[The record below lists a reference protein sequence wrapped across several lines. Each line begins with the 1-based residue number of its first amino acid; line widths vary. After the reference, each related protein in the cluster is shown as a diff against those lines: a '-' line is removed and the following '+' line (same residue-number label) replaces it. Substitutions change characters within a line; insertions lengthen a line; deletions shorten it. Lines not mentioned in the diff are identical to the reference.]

1 MALKMSSSSSRTPK
15 PDKPTTISAQ
25 ARTPPVF
32 GPEPPPSMVRDK
44 PKVQHTFPFPMM
56 FRGGSDDV
64 LRTESMR
71 HVEGQMQQ
79 LFHSRLLSIMAEY
92 GYTDADFSE
101 ADVASVM
108 VARGLMKSLSDDPI
122 VALASEVKKEMWQ
135 IVHGHLKHV
144 TEASVDPSQLAEFA
158 AADSLVFDALDDLE
172 PPYPEDDEFGGFGVS
187 YDDIIR
193 IMRRYSV
200 DDISSD
206 PAAPSNP
213 LKLPQPALPRSPLEH
228 RADSGPAA
236 GPGGTANKPDA
247 EAKSQKKKKK
257 RNKKKSRGKGK
268 QYDECTQDEADD
280 AALWPTTAKEAPG
293 LASVSS
299 TQLPQPMLPPM
310 QSLPQHQQM
319 MAANPMSG
327 GFGWQ
332 EVKSV
337 PPLSG
342 AGGRNSIFKQSD
354 TLSEPLW
361 NNNTAT
367 DYTQVREFWLA
378 LSEIEQQALVMV
390 EKEVVLARVRDQQNF
405 SCSCSSCTRKRE
417 AIESELDWLY
427 HCYYEELKENVRK
440 AKLRT
445 WISSAKHRAQTV
457 ILNSVEMITDSVV
470 KRLAKHTSAE
480 ARETVQRSI
489 IGSLK
494 NSPEAKAIFGSE
506 FYKLIELENA
516 LQPSSLAELGDVD
529 EISVEAIRDA
539 AELSLN
545 QQISDSVQKYGT
557 RSESFEK
564 LAASVHKCLTAPA
577 EGRQELTD
585 QLLPGSDSTQLL
597 TNNNDL
603 FYTDQMLDSIDTFP
617 ADSKKFFEMMERL
630 ADYRIRR
637 EDAMMNAADGIAN
650 LDISGDT
657 HDNTA
662 VQRQITA
669 SDTASESMLDR
680 AHRRCPD
687 CHGEI
692 SESEGRQYYS
702 DDVANEDD
710 DADQANGY
718 SSRKRAR
725 AESRVEY
732 YDDEDDDED
741 EDDGEYED
749 EYSDEDDQV
758 LNNDED
764 DLDDTD
770 DDFDGLDAE
779 DAEREIENGRKVFQ
793 LFAARL
799 FEQRVVNAYREKTAR
814 DMQRDL
820 IRELEREEERNLAKD
835 KRKQKKKQREREKKR
850 LAQQQRE
857 EQRQQREV
865 QARADEERKR
875 AEAGRRMQEEER
887 KRREETDRVKQA
899 QEERNRRILEQAD
912 RRLERERLERER
924 QEKLRA
930 ERERKDREARQEKEL
945 LQKQESKQ
953 KAKAQQKLKQQLK
966 SPSKG
971 SVEQTAES
979 ISSSR
984 QPVVE
989 PISTPKQ
996 HVVESQA
1003 RSKPTPSQPVV
1014 ASTELLSSPVPTA
1027 LHPASPAASHVTAVS
1042 AATSAM
1048 SVTPI
1053 VSTVSHPPALSSISL
1068 LDSLQLQQ
1076 QQLTPTLAPVSAF
1089 KTSRP
1094 SLPMIHSHEPRS
1106 ATPSMPTFP
1115 PMRARANSGP
1125 STQQQQ
1131 QQVPGS
1137 SFMPPGMS
1145 APRVA
1150 GDVPPEID
1158 AEISSIVGRVM
1169 GSSTLQGDLIDGTE
1183 WRASPADRYGNLGE
1197 HPHSSRSAVFG
1208 LGGPLAQLSDQA
1220 MRRNSMPLNN
1230 RLVPDDCVADTC
1242 SRMSLGRDEDIEAI
1256 VAAYNVLERF
1266 RRDSV
1271 GGSTSGLAQYG
1282 GYHRAADI
1290 SHIHGRMS
1298 ETEVWSRCVA
1308 VAQLGSGVCSVDHV
1322 TRAVAFARS
1331 SATTP
1336 PGAKHSPIGG
1346 GVTQSAQ
1353 QLPAIAED
1361 LFSAFNMQSTQTA
1374 SPLMANVRAPLA
1386 GMAAHAQPCSPMMQS
1401 QALSGLGSIPAVGA
1415 QTFVQQPQRQQQAQS
1430 ASSLFM
1436 GAMGMHA
1443 SPNGGPGP
1451 AMMHHG
1457 TAPPPSFSIAGFP
1470 PSSIAGFPASRHLSD
1485 SPIGTMHGPLSMSGD
1500 GHMAYSLAYG
1510 PPAFAAPA
1518 HAWPSGKH
1526 GDGPTPL
1533 HPLHAFSRHPQ
1544 AVHPQ
1549 HPPQRSPG
1557 NP

>member
-1 MALKMSSSSSRTPK
+1 
-15 PDKPTTISAQ
+15 
-25 ARTPPVF
+25 
-32 GPEPPPSMVRDK
+32 
-44 PKVQHTFPFPMM
+44 
-56 FRGGSDDV
+56 
-64 LRTESMR
+64 
-71 HVEGQMQQ
+71 
-79 LFHSRLLSIMAEY
+79 
-92 GYTDADFSE
+92 
-101 ADVASVM
+101 
-108 VARGLMKSLSDDPI
+108 
-122 VALASEVKKEMWQ
+122 
-135 IVHGHLKHV
+135 
-144 TEASVDPSQLAEFA
+144 
-158 AADSLVFDALDDLE
+158 
-172 PPYPEDDEFGGFGVS
+172 
-187 YDDIIR
+187 
-193 IMRRYSV
+193 
-200 DDISSD
+200 
-206 PAAPSNP
+206 
-213 LKLPQPALPRSPLEH
+213 
-228 RADSGPAA
+228 
-236 GPGGTANKPDA
+236 
-247 EAKSQKKKKK
+247 
-257 RNKKKSRGKGK
+257 
-268 QYDECTQDEADD
+268 
-280 AALWPTTAKEAPG
+280 
-293 LASVSS
+293 
-299 TQLPQPMLPPM
+299 
-310 QSLPQHQQM
+310 
-319 MAANPMSG
+319 
-327 GFGWQ
+327 
-332 EVKSV
+332 
-337 PPLSG
+337 
-342 AGGRNSIFKQSD
+342 
-354 TLSEPLW
+354 
-361 NNNTAT
+361 
-367 DYTQVREFWLA
+367 
-378 LSEIEQQALVMV
+378 
-390 EKEVVLARVRDQQNF
+390 
-405 SCSCSSCTRKRE
+405 
-417 AIESELDWLY
+417 
-427 HCYYEELKENVRK
+427 
-440 AKLRT
+440 
-445 WISSAKHRAQTV
+445 
-457 ILNSVEMITDSVV
+457 
-470 KRLAKHTSAE
+470 
-480 ARETVQRSI
+480 
-489 IGSLK
+489 
-494 NSPEAKAIFGSE
+494 
-506 FYKLIELENA
+506 
-516 LQPSSLAELGDVD
+516 
-529 EISVEAIRDA
+529 
-539 AELSLN
+539 
-545 QQISDSVQKYGT
+545 
-557 RSESFEK
+557 
-564 LAASVHKCLTAPA
+564 
-577 EGRQELTD
+577 
-585 QLLPGSDSTQLL
+585 
-597 TNNNDL
+597 
-603 FYTDQMLDSIDTFP
+603 
-617 ADSKKFFEMMERL
+617 
-630 ADYRIRR
+630 
-637 EDAMMNAADGIAN
+637 
-650 LDISGDT
+650 
-657 HDNTA
+657 
-662 VQRQITA
+662 
-669 SDTASESMLDR
+669 
-680 AHRRCPD
+680 

-1401 QALSGLGSIPAVGA
+1401 QALPGLGSIPAVGA
-1415 QTFVQQPQRQQQAQS
+1415 QT
-1430 ASSLFM
+1430 
-1436 GAMGMHA
+1436 
-1443 SPNGGPGP
+1443 
-1451 AMMHHG
+1451 
-1457 TAPPPSFSIAGFP
+1457 
-1470 PSSIAGFPASRHLSD
+1470 
-1485 SPIGTMHGPLSMSGD
+1485 
-1500 GHMAYSLAYG
+1500 
-1510 PPAFAAPA
+1510 
-1518 HAWPSGKH
+1518 
-1526 GDGPTPL
+1526 
-1533 HPLHAFSRHPQ
+1533 
-1544 AVHPQ
+1544 
-1549 HPPQRSPG
+1549 
-1557 NP
+1557 

>member
-516 LQPSSLAELGDVD
+516 LQPSSLAELGD
-529 EISVEAIRDA
+529 
-539 AELSLN
+539 
-545 QQISDSVQKYGT
+545 
-557 RSESFEK
+557 
-564 LAASVHKCLTAPA
+564 
-577 EGRQELTD
+577 
-585 QLLPGSDSTQLL
+585 
-597 TNNNDL
+597 
-603 FYTDQMLDSIDTFP
+603 
-617 ADSKKFFEMMERL
+617 
-630 ADYRIRR
+630 
-637 EDAMMNAADGIAN
+637 
-650 LDISGDT
+650 
-657 HDNTA
+657 
-662 VQRQITA
+662 
-669 SDTASESMLDR
+669 
-680 AHRRCPD
+680 
-687 CHGEI
+687 
-692 SESEGRQYYS
+692 
-702 DDVANEDD
+702 
-710 DADQANGY
+710 
-718 SSRKRAR
+718 
-725 AESRVEY
+725 
-732 YDDEDDDED
+732 
-741 EDDGEYED
+741 
-749 EYSDEDDQV
+749 
-758 LNNDED
+758 
-764 DLDDTD
+764 
-770 DDFDGLDAE
+770 
-779 DAEREIENGRKVFQ
+779 
-793 LFAARL
+793 
-799 FEQRVVNAYREKTAR
+799 
-814 DMQRDL
+814 
-820 IRELEREEERNLAKD
+820 
-835 KRKQKKKQREREKKR
+835 
-850 LAQQQRE
+850 
-857 EQRQQREV
+857 
-865 QARADEERKR
+865 
-875 AEAGRRMQEEER
+875 
-887 KRREETDRVKQA
+887 
-899 QEERNRRILEQAD
+899 
-912 RRLERERLERER
+912 
-924 QEKLRA
+924 
-930 ERERKDREARQEKEL
+930 
-945 LQKQESKQ
+945 
-953 KAKAQQKLKQQLK
+953 
-966 SPSKG
+966 
-971 SVEQTAES
+971 
-979 ISSSR
+979 
-984 QPVVE
+984 
-989 PISTPKQ
+989 
-996 HVVESQA
+996 
-1003 RSKPTPSQPVV
+1003 
-1014 ASTELLSSPVPTA
+1014 
-1027 LHPASPAASHVTAVS
+1027 
-1042 AATSAM
+1042 
-1048 SVTPI
+1048 
-1053 VSTVSHPPALSSISL
+1053 
-1068 LDSLQLQQ
+1068 
-1076 QQLTPTLAPVSAF
+1076 
-1089 KTSRP
+1089 
-1094 SLPMIHSHEPRS
+1094 
-1106 ATPSMPTFP
+1106 
-1115 PMRARANSGP
+1115 
-1125 STQQQQ
+1125 
-1131 QQVPGS
+1131 
-1137 SFMPPGMS
+1137 
-1145 APRVA
+1145 
-1150 GDVPPEID
+1150 
-1158 AEISSIVGRVM
+1158 
-1169 GSSTLQGDLIDGTE
+1169 
-1183 WRASPADRYGNLGE
+1183 
-1197 HPHSSRSAVFG
+1197 
-1208 LGGPLAQLSDQA
+1208 
-1220 MRRNSMPLNN
+1220 
-1230 RLVPDDCVADTC
+1230 
-1242 SRMSLGRDEDIEAI
+1242 
-1256 VAAYNVLERF
+1256 
-1266 RRDSV
+1266 
-1271 GGSTSGLAQYG
+1271 
-1282 GYHRAADI
+1282 
-1290 SHIHGRMS
+1290 
-1298 ETEVWSRCVA
+1298 
-1308 VAQLGSGVCSVDHV
+1308 
-1322 TRAVAFARS
+1322 
-1331 SATTP
+1331 
-1336 PGAKHSPIGG
+1336 
-1346 GVTQSAQ
+1346 
-1353 QLPAIAED
+1353 
-1361 LFSAFNMQSTQTA
+1361 
-1374 SPLMANVRAPLA
+1374 
-1386 GMAAHAQPCSPMMQS
+1386 
-1401 QALSGLGSIPAVGA
+1401 
-1415 QTFVQQPQRQQQAQS
+1415 
-1430 ASSLFM
+1430 
-1436 GAMGMHA
+1436 
-1443 SPNGGPGP
+1443 
-1451 AMMHHG
+1451 
-1457 TAPPPSFSIAGFP
+1457 
-1470 PSSIAGFPASRHLSD
+1470 
-1485 SPIGTMHGPLSMSGD
+1485 
-1500 GHMAYSLAYG
+1500 
-1510 PPAFAAPA
+1510 
-1518 HAWPSGKH
+1518 
-1526 GDGPTPL
+1526 
-1533 HPLHAFSRHPQ
+1533 
-1544 AVHPQ
+1544 
-1549 HPPQRSPG
+1549 
-1557 NP
+1557 